1 MSLNLDTIVDRENTG
16 SIKHKTIKKDGIY
29 SQTDLAD
36 AKYGE
41 DRVLQLWVADMDF
54 PVAQPILDAL
64 HAKVDETVFGYYTP
78 EQSFFESVVNWCG
91 RRYNWEIDKDWIKL
105 SPGVVPAL
113 YIMMPQYT
121 KPGDKV
127 IVQRPIYPPFVGSIE
142 AAGCEVVSNDLV
154 YDAATNRY
162 EMDFDD
168 LEAKASDP
176 DCTAAILCSPHN
188 PVGRVWTREELV
200 RFADICLRNN
210 VLIISD
216 EIHCDLIYDDHK
228 FVAMASISEEIADRT
243 ITCMASSK
251 TFNLASLKNSQI
263 IISNEELRQKFADA
277 IANLGLH
284 GSNGFGPVATEAAYN
299 HGEEWL
305 DNVLK
310 YIQENYIFVRDYFA
324 EHIPQLN
331 IVKPE
336 GTYLLW
342 VDFSGLGL
350 SQTELV
356 DKLLGDAKVHFNDGV
371 SFGPET
377 GKGFMRINI
386 ASSRP
391 LLKQALDRMAK
402 ALG

>member
-1 MSLNLDTIVDRENTG
+1 MSFDFDKIVDRENTG
-16 SIKHKTIKKDGIY
+16 SVKHKTIKKDGIY

-64 HAKVDETVFGYYTP
+64 HSKVDETIFGYYTP
-78 EQSFFESVVNWCG
+78 EQSFFDSVVDWCG

-127 IVQRPIYPPFVGSIE
+127 IVQRPIYPPFEGSVK
-142 AAGCEVVSNDLV
+142 AAGCEVTSNDLV
-154 YDAATNRY
+154 YNKETNRY

-188 PVGRVWTREELV
+188 PVGRVWTREELT
-200 RFADICLRNN
+200 RFAEICMRNN

-216 EIHCDLIYDDHK
+216 EIHCDLIYDGHK
-228 FVAMASISEEIADRT
+228 FIAMASLSEEIADKT

-251 TFNLASLKNSQI
+251 TFNLAALKCSQI
-263 IISNEELRQKFADA
+263 IISNEELRQKFTDA
-277 IANLGLH
+277 IANLGLY
-284 GSNGFGPVATEAAYN
+284 GINGFGPIATEAAYN

-305 DNVLK
+305 DAVLK
-310 YIQENYIFVRDYFA
+310 YVQENYLFVKDYFA
-324 EHIPQLN
+324 EHLPQVN
-331 IVKPE
+331 IVQPE

-350 SQTELV
+350 AQTDLV

-371 SFGPET
+371 SFGEAT
-377 GKGFMRINI
+377 GEGFMRINI
-386 ASSRP
+386 ASPRP
-391 LLKQALDRMAK
+391 LLKKALDRIIRVLA
-402 ALG
+402 